1 MRRGIR
7 RRPTMFGELLQTL
20 ALIVSGVLL
29 STGLMGASA
38 FVAARNGIELSDA
51 SGVDLRQMGRSG
63 ALAFTPMG
71 VAFFGVAAGSL
82 ALTVAPLVVSGGFIA
97 NRVRSRKADTDRFL

>member
-20 ALIVSGVLL
+20 ALIISGVLL

-38 FVAARNGIELSDA
+38 FVAARTGIELSAAADID
-51 SGVDLRQMGRSG
+51 VRQMGRSG
-63 ALAFTPMG
+63 AIAFTPMG

-82 ALTVAPLVVSGGFIA
+82 ALTAVPLVVSGAFVA
-97 NRVRSRKADTDRFL
+97 NRVRSRKAETDRFF

>member
-1 MRRGIR
+1 
-7 RRPTMFGELLQTL
+7 MFGELLQTL

-29 STGLMGASA
+29 STGIVGASA
-38 FVAARNGIELSDA
+38 FVAVRTGIEVTTA
-51 SGVDLRQMGRSG
+51 ARVRVRQMGRSA
-63 ALAFTPMG
+63 ALGLTPMG

-82 ALTVAPLVVSGGFIA
+82 VLTVVPLVVSGAFIA